1 MRLFPEECMHSLRLS
16 GIASACKESY
26 RENVLEEENG
36 VRAYALDFVYEQ
48 KAHRG
53 CTNPG
58 GLSCV

>member
-48 KAHRG
+48 KAHRDLY
-53 CTNPG
+53 NPG